1 MNNLLSAL
9 KIFHET
15 TDKEYYEANKDGS
28 NVLLEKQFE
37 KLAKTIIYKGH
48 IRVNH
53 RFDIYVRSV
62 EFYFHVE
69 DDEHDQRYIHDPVM
83 FHRNSVEGEEQYKC
97 PFFKLGHFNLHPYG
111 LDITFEK
118 ENVYRA
124 SALIKEFN
132 VVDNQAGASQDFKD
146 WTSSYVYD
154 YIQFE
159 DESEENPNKDI
170 HIEWIDDE
178 EPSKPTL
185 SAAVPRKGIFK
196 FIINADGHQTHD
208 KKIDEKGNKVKDLR
222 PWRFYRAEPYH
233 LLSRLLDSRK

>member
-9 KIFHET
+9 KNFNET

-124 SALIKEFN
+124 SALIK
-132 VVDNQAGASQDFKD
+132 
-146 WTSSYVYD
+146 
-154 YIQFE
+154 
-159 DESEENPNKDI
+159 SEENPNKDI

-178 EPSKPTL
+178 EPSNPTL
-185 SAAVPRKGIFK
+185 SAAVPRIGIFK
-196 FIINADGHQTHD
+196 FKINADGHQTD
-208 KKIDEKGNKVKDLR
+208 IKLTNNTCNKDLR
-222 PWRFYRAEPYH
+222 PWRFYHAEPYNH
-233 LLSRLLDSRK
+233 LSRLLDARKDTLK